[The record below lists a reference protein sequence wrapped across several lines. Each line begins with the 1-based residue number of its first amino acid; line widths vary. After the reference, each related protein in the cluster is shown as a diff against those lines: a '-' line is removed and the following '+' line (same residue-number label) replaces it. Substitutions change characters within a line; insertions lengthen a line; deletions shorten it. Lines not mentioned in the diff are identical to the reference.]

1 MLMVIYN
8 LLQFISVIPSFL
20 RSNNLRCLC
29 ISFEI
34 RLVTEKNLLVR
45 QNEIEING
53 NEAENEEN
61 VAQR

>member
-1 MLMVIYN
+1 MLTLSYYLKESRSN
-8 LLQFISVIPSFL
+8 IPSFL

-34 RLVTEKNLLVR
+34 RLVTEINLLVG

-53 NEAENEEN
+53 NEGENEEN